1 LKSFEHSP
9 SESFASLAVSI
20 AVKHLQKSTRFCKII

>member
-9 SESFASLAVSI
+9 SESFASLSV
-20 AVKHLQKSTRFCKII
+20 AVKHLQKSTIFCKII

>member
-9 SESFASLAVSI
+9 SESFLVRQYSRLTSA
-20 AVKHLQKSTRFCKII
+20 KINKIL